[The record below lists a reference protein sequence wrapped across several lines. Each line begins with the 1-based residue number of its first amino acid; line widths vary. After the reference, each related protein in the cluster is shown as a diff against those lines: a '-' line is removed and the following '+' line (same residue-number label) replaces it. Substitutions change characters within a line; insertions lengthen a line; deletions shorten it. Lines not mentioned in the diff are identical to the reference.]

1 MRRPIGQVKKEIRT
15 LGLDTCNPRSVVGVI
30 VRGGLYLDG
39 VVSFP
44 HAQNEPAR
52 NCAERII
59 ELRYFPE
66 LRAMMLHDPKD
77 QLDSKLLERVTKLPT
92 IAISKGRPRHG
103 RSYRVFQGKLGRI
116 SL

>member
-44 HAQNEPAR
+44 HAQNQPAR
-52 NCAERII
+52 NCAERILG
-59 ELRYFPE
+59 LRTFPE
-66 LRAMMLHDPKD
+66 LRAFILHEPKA
-77 QLDSKLLERVTKLPT
+77 QLNSKLLVTETKLPT
-92 IAISKGRPRHG
+92 IALSTERQSQV
-103 RSYRVFQGKLGRI
+103 RS
-116 SL
+116 S